1 MTSNA
6 GLCTPPRTAF
16 SGQGEGGCVEPVKL
30 NARCYPTTVSRHF
43 PTTTISGGKMCHRL
57 MGNGRKRSEAGI
69 CHQAVARGEERPPAT
84 SEAVPLIAL
93 VMPRQGHGGWRWK
106 GTAQGGVA
114 TVVLSARSINAGV
127 KAVTAQPDAP
137 KPTKAAPAAQAAEG
151 AVRRPVTAP
160 VQERAGEGAVPP
172 PPASTKPATRQEKYF
187 AYVAETTRRA
197 SEPGVDLVKR
207 AKEAGK
213 ISAASAEVY
222 AATYARRKAVVEKGG
237 ELMRGVSR
245 ASWHATR
252 AAVMHGLAIEAAEAK
267 AAQEAAYKS
276 GDLEEAIVWAKR
288 RRAMVETAAA
298 VMAAEKPEERKKRRT
313 KRETVPTD
321 PRWRERVFE
330 AATPKQ
336 KKGVAVLW
344 ATGCRPAEIEAGVD
358 VTREGDVLHIDVPGK
373 KITEHSGQPHRR
385 ITIRADSDP
394 GAALIGLMEGETV
407 MHVQRKAVVL
417 NNDFLRIRERLR
429 KTGGADWAVSPY
441 SMRHQMSADAKAHFG
456 EILDEDAAIDTVA
469 SLMGHRVTRSQDRY
483 GHPKQSKGGGGAIL
497 AVEATYEIKQS
508 KAPRKAIKNQRGPAA
523 PSRSDP

>member
-1 MTSNA
+1 MA
-6 GLCTPPRTAF
+6 I
-16 SGQGEGGCVEPVKL
+16 L
-30 NARCYPTTVSRHF
+30 NAASMAKHVR
-43 PTTTISGGKMCHRL
+43 
-57 MGNGRKRSEAGI
+57 
-69 CHQAVARGEERPPAT
+69 
-84 SEAVPLIAL
+84 
-93 VMPRQGHGGWRWK
+93 
-106 GTAQGGVA
+106 
-114 TVVLSARSINAGV
+114 
-127 KAVTAQPDAP
+127 AVTAQPDAP
-137 KPTKAAPAAQAAEG
+137 KPTKAAPAAQTAEG
-151 AVRRPVTAP
+151 AERRPVTASP
-160 VQERAGEGAVPP
+160 VPEKAVQGAVPP
-172 PPASTKPATRQEKYF
+172 AQPATKPATPQEAYF

-197 SEPGVDLVKR
+197 GEPGVDLVKR

-252 AAVMHGLAIEAAEAK
+252 AAVMHGLSIEAAEAK
-267 AAQEAAYKS
+267 AKQEAAYKA
-276 GDLEEAIVWAKR
+276 GDLEGAVMWARR
-288 RRAMVETAAA
+288 RRAMVDTAAA
-298 VMAAEKPEERKKRRT
+298 VMASEKPEERKKRKT

-336 KKGVAVLW
+336 RKGVAVLW

-508 KAPRKAIKNQRGPAA
+508 KAPRKAIKNQRGRPA
-523 PSRSDP
+523 PSQPSDL

>member
-1 MTSNA
+1 
-6 GLCTPPRTAF
+6 
-16 SGQGEGGCVEPVKL
+16 
-30 NARCYPTTVSRHF
+30 
-43 PTTTISGGKMCHRL
+43 MCHRL
-57 MGNGRKRSEAGI
+57 MGNERKRSEAGI
-69 CHQAVARGEERPPAT
+69 CQQAVARGEERPPAT

-106 GTAQGGVA
+106 GTAQRGVA
-114 TVVLSARSINAGV
+114 TVVLNARSINAGV

-151 AVRRPVTAP
+151 AERRPVTASP
-160 VQERAGEGAVPP
+160 VPEKAVQGAVPP
-172 PPASTKPATRQEKYF
+172 AQPATKPATRQEKYF

-276 GDLEEAIVWAKR
+276 GDLEGAIVWAQR
-288 RRAMVETAAA
+288 RRRMVDTAAR
-298 VMAAEKPEERKKRRT
+298 VMASEQPQERRKRKT
-313 KRETVPTD
+313 KRETVPSD
-321 PRWRERVFE
+321 PQWRARVFD
-330 AATPKQ
+330 AATAAQ
-336 KKGVAVLW
+336 KRGVAVLW
-344 ATGCRPAEIEAGVD
+344 ATGCRPAEIESGVD
-358 VTREGDVLHIDVPGK
+358 VTHEGDVLHIDVPGK
-373 KITEHSGQPHRR
+373 KVTEHSGQPHRR
-385 ITIRADSDP
+385 ITIRADSEQ
-394 GAALIGLMEGETV
+394 GMALIGLMGGENA

-429 KTGGADWAVSPY
+429 KTGGVDWAVSPY
-441 SMRHQMSADAKAHFG
+441 SMRHQMSADAKVHFG

-469 SLMGHRVTRSQDRY
+469 SLMGHRVTRSQERY

-508 KAPRKAIKNQRGPAA
+508 KAPRKAIKNQRGRSAA
-523 PSRSDP
+523 PASGSGSAV